1 MSLLRKRDS
10 FKSKIA
16 LLNYFAKIIVFIILT
31 VVIISC
37 SATKRVPEDKYLLS
51 KNTIKVDDK
60 KISDPD
66 VYSYIRQTPNTKVL
80 GIPISLHIYNFAK
93 PNYEIKFQEWL
104 DKKPNREQKLAN
116 VFSKKQVKAL
126 EKAYNN
132 INAWFLKNGNAPVI
146 SDSTKIKKSAN
157 SLTKYYQS
165 IGYFDAEVSFK
176 QIKKDNQKIT
186 VDYLVTKNNP
196 YFIDSLTTEIRSP
209 VLDSLYQLHKD
220 KSLVV
225 EGDQIDYTKF
235 ENERD
240 RLTEIFRNSG
250 VYDFS
255 NDRMEYW
262 IDTLGL
268 SPYKTSVLLEINDRI
283 VEENDSVYTEP
294 FKIRKVSE
302 INVFTDFSYTDKKDK
317 EDYKDHAVYKGY
329 NFYATEKLAY
339 NPKYLANSIIIQPD
353 SIYRANEGQLTRK
366 YLRELQNFKPS
377 LDIVYKEKDDGSL
390 RADINLTPQN
400 KYSFGFDNEYIT
412 SNIKPFGILGKLSWL
427 NRNVFRGAEVLELS
441 FQGSFLNVQRSIAD
455 SDRFFNAW
463 EIGSSATLKIPR
475 ILFPINTNSIIPK
488 RMTPKTNIGLSIALQ
503 RNIGLDRQNITGGI
517 NYTWQS
523 KKTTDHKFELLNVQY
538 IRNLRTDKYFR
549 IYRSEGRKL
558 KNIAKSI
565 VPEPTYTNADGEI
578 IPLLDILRDDLKYSN
593 YLGYLIDPNQGFSI
607 SNPEEYEKA
616 KDVEERR
623 KILTED
629 VLVPV
634 MSYTYNYTNREGFT
648 DNSFSG
654 FTARLI
660 SSGNITS
667 LLVKKPQDGSKKQL
681 FGLDIAQYLKTEVEY
696 KKYWAINSNTSLVH
710 RTFIGAAFP
719 IGNSA
724 IPFSRSYRAG
734 GSNDIRAWNTFKLGP
749 GSERSGLEFN
759 VGSLK
764 LTSNLEYRFQ
774 LVNNFYSALFV
785 DAGNIWDITDS
796 NVTSSKGK
804 FNGISSLKDI
814 AVGSGFGIRYDF
826 SFLVLRL
833 DAGFKT
839 YEPYLDTNNKWF
851 QNYNFGHAVYNIGI
865 NYPF

>member
-1 MSLLRKRDS
+1 M
-10 FKSKIA
+10 
-16 LLNYFAKIIVFIILT
+16 LNYFAKIIVFIIIT

-37 SATKRVPEDKYLLS
+37 SATKRIPEDKYLLS
-51 KNTIKVDDK
+51 KNTIIVDDK
-60 KISDPD
+60 KINNPD
-66 VYSYIRQTPNTKVL
+66 VLSYLRQTPNTKIL
-80 GIPISLHIYNFAK
+80 GVPISLHIYNFAK

-126 EKAYNN
+126 EKAYNG

-165 IGYFDAEVSFK
+165 KGYFDAEVTFK

-196 YFIDSLTTEIRSP
+196 YFIDSLTTEISSP

-220 KSLVV
+220 KSMVV
-225 EGDQIDYTKF
+225 VDDQIDYTKF
-235 ENERD
+235 ENEEN
-240 RLTEIFRNSG
+240 RLINIFRNSG
-250 VYDFS
+250 VYYFGK
-255 NDRMEYW
+255 NNMEYW

-283 VEENDSVYTEP
+283 VEENDSAYTEP

-302 INVFTDFSYTDKKDK
+302 VNVFTDFTYTEKRDI
-317 EDYKDHAVYKGY
+317 EDYKDHKSYKGY
-329 NFYATEKLAY
+329 NFYASEKLAY

-353 SIYRANEGQLTRK
+353 SIYRATEGQLTRK

-377 LDIVYKEKDDGSL
+377 LDIIYKEKADGSL
-390 RADINLTPQN
+390 RADINLTPQK

-441 FQGSFLNVQRSIAD
+441 FQGSFLNVAREI
-455 SDRFFNAW
+455 SDNSKLFNAW
-463 EIGSSATLKIPR
+463 EVGSSATLKIPR
-475 ILFPINTNSIIPK
+475 ILFPINTNGIIPK

-517 NYTWQS
+517 GYTWQS
-523 KKTTDHKFELLNVQY
+523 SNTTDHKFELLNVQY
-538 IRNLRTDKYFR
+538 INHLRTDRYFT
-549 IYRSEGRKL
+549 IFRSEARKL
-558 KNIAKSI
+558 NKIAEVI
-565 VPEPTYTNADGEI
+565 VPDLTYTNENGEI
-578 IPLLDILRDDLKYSN
+578 IPLFDITKDDLKHSN

-623 KILTED
+623 SILTED

-634 MSYTYNYTNREGFT
+634 MSYTYNYSNREGFT

-667 LLVKKPQDGSKKQL
+667 LFVKEPTDGSKKQL

-696 KKYWAINSNTSLVH
+696 KKYWAVNSNTSLVH

-719 IGNSA
+719 IGNSD

-785 DAGNIWDITDS
+785 DAGNIWDITNS

-804 FNGISSLKDI
+804 FNGLSSLKDI

-851 QNYNFGHAVYNIGI
+851 QNYNFGNAVYNIGI